1 MQVPGGQFLAMSV
14 TYPRRDVIQVG
25 ELTIQLPDGL
35 VCVDGRALML
45 SVREFGLLLA
55 LARAEGRIL
64 SRAQLYLEVWGKPLS
79 RRDRSVDVYVHKLRA
94 KLEAAQPSVRF
105 IHTHVGFGYR
115 LSRERLQDLH
125 NSATES

>member
-1 MQVPGGQFLAMSV
+1 MSV

-35 VCVDGRALML
+35 VCMDGRALML

-64 SRAQLYLEVWGKPLS
+64 SREQLFLEVWGKPLAK
-79 RRDRSVDVYVHKLRA
+79 RDRSVDVYIHKLRA
-94 KLEAAQPSVRF
+94 KLEAARPELQF

-115 LSRERLQDLH
+115 LSREESQHVH
-125 NSATES
+125 N